1 MKIASKSG
9 FLLFLGGI
17 FAARNVVHVKAMH
30 MPSLEPPA
38 LIKYIDAPPPSIYT
52 TELSV
57 YDTSEVSLFTP
68 LMKFSS
74 GQDVF
79 LGDVLF

>member
-17 FAARNVVHVKAMH
+17 FAARNVVHVKAM
-30 MPSLEPPA
+30 PSLEPPA
-38 LIKYIDAPPPSIYT
+38 LIKCIDAPPLSIYT

-68 LMKFSS
+68 LMKFSN